1 MARVLA
7 FRTAAV
13 TNDDFTVGGTVAL
26 ATAAA
31 ASAQTVGGTTCLIIH
46 TVYIATN
53 LGIATRTRGGLRY
66 AVRAGAERVNAANR
80 GLGRKARKVMRFA
93 VRAGAERFN

>member
-1 MARVLA
+1 LARVLA

-13 TNDDFTVGGTVAL
+13 KNDDFNVGGTVAL
-26 ATAAA
+26 ASAAA
-31 ASAQTVGGTTCLIIH
+31 ASAQTVGGTTCSHNIYGII
-46 TVYIATN
+46 AAN
-53 LGIATRTRGGLRY
+53 SGIATRTRGGLRY
-66 AVRAGAERVNAANR
+66 AVRAGAERVNPANR